1 MVFSFSRSHKREFG
15 AVIFVELSN
24 VRLMVFEYLA
34 VSRVRIFFS
43 EKKPLPRY
51 TAPGYSFDKRVATS
65 IASAAYQLLHEFERV
80 MLKKNYAVT
89 PSEIYVLYAP
99 SIAQTST
106 ERIYLENK
114 KTKAAVSQETLQT
127 LLKEGEQRAILRMR
141 ENVKKETVPFPKQ
154 AVIERALTELTID
167 GYPVHDVFSKEFRDF
182 SALISIVTI
191 PEMLLL
197 VVTDACHSIFRKATL
212 FHKVSVSET
221 ITALRDLEKM
231 PDRFFCALLFQDFS
245 VFMYVGTHDMSKQL
259 LLSNGA
265 KHIESGLAKSLS
277 SSRTV
282 MMSYAALAREDK
294 LHGTSQSRLKKALQ
308 EAAQNW
314 YFDAV
319 KAKQNMSDL
328 LVLPK
333 TLYVVPSGEI
343 DEMVLATLT
352 ESGNT
357 TNVDFQ
363 IQVLSKKQ
371 IQNIEVTEHVS
382 AGAEDL
388 LLIAWIL
395 VHRGT

>member
-1 MVFSFSRSHKREFG
+1 
-15 AVIFVELSN
+15 
-24 VRLMVFEYLA
+24 
-34 VSRVRIFFS
+34 
-43 EKKPLPRY
+43 
-51 TAPGYSFDKRVATS
+51 
-65 IASAAYQLLHEFERV
+65 
-80 MLKKNYAVT
+80 
-89 PSEIYVLYAP
+89 
-99 SIAQTST
+99 
-106 ERIYLENK
+106 
-114 KTKAAVSQETLQT
+114 
-127 LLKEGEQRAILRMR
+127 
-141 ENVKKETVPFPKQ
+141 
-154 AVIERALTELTID
+154 
-167 GYPVHDVFSKEFRDF
+167 
-182 SALISIVTI
+182 
-191 PEMLLL
+191 
-197 VVTDACHSIFRKATL
+197 
-212 FHKVSVSET
+212 
-221 ITALRDLEKM
+221 
-231 PDRFFCALLFQDFS
+231 
-245 VFMYVGTHDMSKQL
+245 
-259 LLSNGA
+259 
-265 KHIESGLAKSLS
+265 
-277 SSRTV
+277 

-294 LHGTSQSRLKKALQ
+294 LHGTSQRRLKKALQ